1 MEKVQSYVILIVSN
15 VTMKPSNVII
25 KKKNKETIECG
36 KNRVIC
42 KVGIAYCDNRTIKCE
57 KKKKKRTID
66 RYNFIPKKIIL
77 LN

>member
-15 VTMKPSNVII
+15 VTVKPSNVII
-25 KKKNKETIECG
+25 KKKKETIECG

-57 KKKKKRTID
+57 KKKKREPSIVTIS
-66 RYNFIPKKIIL
+66 FLKKL
-77 LN
+77 FY